1 MGPRRAPE
9 GEAFPYKMKDL
20 CDLTGLPRQAVHFYI
35 QEGLVPEG
43 HKTGRNMAYYGER
56 HVERIRLIKKLQE
69 EQFLPLKAI
78 RAIIEE
84 RDDTFSPAQQQ
95 LLSEVKERLKG
106 HFGST
111 SDRKETVPV
120 SALLEAT
127 KVDRR
132 DFEEMVEIG
141 IIATSKGPKGRMLV
155 SKDDAWIVELWG
167 RLRAAGFTRALGFT
181 PRLMTFFEEA
191 IAAIFQKEVEILNS
205 RLVRLPADEVA
216 PMLARALP
224 LVGEFLLRLHEN
236 KIRTF
241 LATAPD

>member
-1 MGPRRAPE
+1 MAARKRGD
-9 GEAFPYKMKDL
+9 EAFPYKMKDL
-20 CDLTGLPRQAVHFYI
+20 CELTGLPRQAVHFYI

-56 HVERIRLIKKLQE
+56 HVERIHLIKKLQD

-84 RDDTFSPAQQQ
+84 RDETFSPAQKQ
-95 LLSEVKERLKG
+95 LFADVKERLRG
-106 HFGST
+106 AFGSP

-127 KVDRR
+127 RVDRR

-141 IIATSKGPKGRMLV
+141 IIATTKGPKGRMLV
-155 SKDDAWIVELWG
+155 SKDDAWIVEMWG
-167 RLRAAGFTRALGFT
+167 RLRSAGFTRELGFS
-181 PRLMTFFEEA
+181 PRMMGFFEEA
-191 IAAIFQKEVEILNS
+191 IASIFQKEIEILSS
-205 RLVRLPADEVA
+205 RLGALPADQLA
-216 PMLARALP
+216 PMLARGLP

-241 LATAPD
+241 IATAFE

>member
-1 MGPRRAPE
+1 MAPRQRTDE
-9 GEAFPYKMKDL
+9 EAFPYKMKDL
-20 CDLTGLPRQAVHFYI
+20 CELTGVERQAVHFYI

-84 RDDTFSPAQQQ
+84 RDETFSPAQKQ
-95 LLSEVKERLKG
+95 LLSDVKDRLR
-106 HFGST
+106 ST
-111 SDRKETVPV
+111 PGAIADRTETVPV
-120 SALLEAT
+120 SAVLEAA

-141 IIATSKGPKGRMLV
+141 IIATTKGPKGRMLV
-155 SKDDAWIVELWG
+155 SKEDAWIVELWG
-167 RLRAAGFTRALGFT
+167 RLRSAGFTRELGFS

-191 IAAIFQKEVEILNS
+191 IASILQKEVEILHS
-205 RLVRLPADEVA
+205 RLGMLPAEQLAAMV
-216 PMLARALP
+216 ARALP

-241 LATAPD
+241 IATASV

>member
-1 MGPRRAPE
+1 MAPRRAPD

-43 HKTGRNMAYYGER
+43 HKTARNMAYYGER

-78 RAIIEE
+78 RAILEE
-84 RDDTFSPAQQQ
+84 RDETFSPAQKQ
-95 LLSEVKERLKG
+95 LLAEVKDRLKG
-106 HFGST
+106 TLASGAE
-111 SDRKETVPV
+111 RRETVLV
-120 SALLEAT
+120 SALLESAN
-127 KVDRR
+127 VDRR

-141 IIATSKGPKGRMLV
+141 IIATHKGPKGRMLV
-155 SKDDAWIVELWG
+155 SKGDAWIVELWG
-167 RLRAAGFTRALGFT
+167 RIRAAGFTRALGFS

-191 IAAIFQKEVEILNS
+191 INSIFQKEVEILNS
-205 RLVRLPADEVA
+205 RLARLPADDVA
-216 PMLARALP
+216 AMLSRALP
-224 LVGEFLLRLHEN
+224 LVGEFLVRLHDN

-241 LATAPD
+241 LATATE

>member
-1 MGPRRAPE
+1 MAPKARADE
-9 GEAFPYKMKDL
+9 EAFPYKMKDL
-20 CDLTGLPRQAVHFYI
+20 CELTGLPRQAVHFYI
-35 QEGLVPEG
+35 QEGIVPEG

-56 HVERIRLIKKLQE
+56 HVERIRLIKKLQD

-84 RDDTFSPAQQQ
+84 RDETFSPAQKQ
-95 LLSEVKERLKG
+95 LLSDVKDRLRSAVG
-106 HFGST
+106 AVA
-111 SDRKETVPV
+111 DRTETVPV
-120 SALLEAT
+120 NALLEAT

-141 IIATSKGPKGRMLV
+141 IIATSKNPKGRMLV
-155 SKDDAWIVELWG
+155 SKEDAWIVELWG
-167 RLRAAGFTRALGFT
+167 RLRAAGFTRELGFS

-191 IAAIFQKEVEILNS
+191 IASIFQKEVEILHS
-205 RLVRLPADEVA
+205 RLGMLPAEQVA
-216 PMLARALP
+216 PMVARALP

-241 LATAPD
+241 IATASV

>member
-1 MGPRRAPE
+1 MAPRRSKDA
-9 GEAFPYKMKDL
+9 EAFPYKMKDL

-43 HKTGRNMAYYGER
+43 HKTGKNMAYYGEG

-78 RAIIEE
+78 RAILEE
-84 RDDTFSPAQQQ
+84 RDETFSPAQKQ
-95 LLSEVKERLKG
+95 LLSEVKDRLKG
-106 HFGST
+106 TLAGS
-111 SDRKETVPV
+111 SDRRETVPV
-120 SALLEAT
+120 GAVLEAAN
-127 KVDRR
+127 VDRR

-141 IIATSKGPKGRMLV
+141 IIATTKGPRGRMLV
-155 SKDDAWIVELWG
+155 SKEDAWIVELWG

-191 IAAIFQKEVEILNS
+191 ITSIFQKEVEIMTS
-205 RLVRLPADEVA
+205 RLGRLPADDVA
-216 PMLARALP
+216 VMLSRALP
-224 LVGEFLLRLHEN
+224 LVGEFLVRLHDN

-241 LATAPD
+241 LATASD